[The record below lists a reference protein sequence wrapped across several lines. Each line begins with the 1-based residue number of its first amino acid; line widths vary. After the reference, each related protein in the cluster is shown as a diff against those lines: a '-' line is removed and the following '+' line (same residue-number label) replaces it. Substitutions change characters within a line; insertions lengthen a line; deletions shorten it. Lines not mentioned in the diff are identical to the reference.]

1 MNRTTGERL
10 RALRDLKAWTQ
21 EELASAAGVGLRTV
35 QRIESGDAPN
45 SETLKALAAAFDVE
59 VTALSAGLTV
69 DDLVELRRAYTCP
82 KCGAPLSERT
92 FVTHE
97 YGDAEFEIFE
107 CGCTRGWQ
115 DRPCPHDPQ
124 FPAFEDYDLHFL
136 EGSNGDWHCFAVG
149 RTRHGRQVGLGDG
162 RGNSREEAE
171 AWVRYSYIEAKDGH
185 STAEK
190 YMFEHLP
197 HLPSLSEYSQLSL
210 ALWRRP
216 D

>member
-35 QRIESGDAPN
+35 QRIEGGDAPN
-45 SETLKALAAAFDVE
+45 PETLKALAAAFDVE

-107 CGCTRGWQ
+107 CGSTRGWQ
-115 DRPCPHDPQ
+115 DRPCPRDPQ

-136 EGSNGDWHCFAVG
+136 QGSGGDWHCLAVG
-149 RTRHGRQVGLGDG
+149 KTRHARQVGLRDG

-171 AWVRYSYIEAKDGH
+171 AWVTYSYIEAKDGH
-185 STAEK
+185 SAAEK